1 MDLQRCI
8 NGHFYD
14 ADAFAFCPHCPS
26 EGAQRNNGYMN
37 NFGDVQTE
45 SIDFSDDITMEDD
58 SVIDK
63 TVKLTD
69 LIDEAKDNVADD
81 EQVVT
86 VGYYQSAVGSEPVV
100 GWLVCIEGNHFGEDF
115 KLRAGKNFIGRA
127 SDMDVCLSGDSSVS
141 REKHSII
148 VFEPKENLFI
158 VQPGDSKE
166 LSYLNG
172 QVILTPAQIQ
182 AYDVISI
189 GNTKLMFIPFCSDK
203 FKWQDVKA
211 EK

>member
-26 EGAQRNNGYMN
+26 EGAQMNNGYMN

-45 SIDFSDDITMEDD
+45 SIDFSNNVTMEDD
-58 SVIDK
+58 SAIDK

-69 LIDEAKDNVADD
+69 LIDEVKDNAADD

-127 SDMDVCLSGDSSVS
+127 SNMDVCLSGDSSVS
-141 REKHSII
+141 REKHTII
-148 VFEPKENLFI
+148 VFEPKESLFI

-172 QVILTPAQIQ
+172 QVVLTPAQIQ
-182 AYDVISI
+182 AHDVISV

-203 FKWQDVKA
+203 FKWQDAKA
-211 EK
+211 EN